1 MSDTASTQ
9 EHDNP
14 GHAAPVLAAWLIR
27 PVPQGFEPSTSP
39 FKSSRVA

>member
-9 EHDNP
+9 EHDDP

-27 PVPQGFEPSTSP
+27 PVPQGFEPSNP
-39 FKSSRVA
+39 MFRSSRVA